1 MELEVLIAQ
10 TNNKSKNITFL
21 QGCQYCIIMHI
32 SGPSGMPLAWN
43 LNLVTGVQPLR
54 AVTVSLLH
62 WFSGAS
68 YQMAFYLKLQL
79 DLFIERIGCTGDFRS
94 KYKCSSCPSLLRFFE
109 AQGLE
114 KSAKIDDDR
123 WGVFS
128 SQALTRVMINSI
140 LVFISFLPPSHPHTK
155 TGWNGLKS
163 LPEIKKD
170 SNYKWGK

>member
-21 QGCQYCIIMHI
+21 WGCPYCIIMHI
-32 SGPSGMPLAWN
+32 SGPSGVPLAWN
-43 LNLVTGVQPLR
+43 LNLLTGVQPLR

-68 YQMAFYLKLQL
+68 YQMAFWLKLQL

-94 KYKCSSCPSLLRFFE
+94 KYKCSSCPSLLRFVE
-109 AQGLE
+109 ARGLE
-114 KSAKIDDDR
+114 KPAKIDDDR
-123 WGVFS
+123 SGVFLHKLWHES
-128 SQALTRVMINSI
+128 WFHPCLHFFSPS
-140 LVFISFLPPSHPHTK
+140 LPPTK